1 MILGDFSFLY
11 KFFRKYSFI
20 LALQETAVNVCYVN
34 FKEIQ
39 TIKKLVFQFG
49 KRVFF
54 LAQFCNDFF

>member
-34 FKEIQ
+34 SKEKH
-39 TIKKLVFQFG
+39 TIKKTRFPVW
-49 KRVFF
+49 KTSF
-54 LAQFCNDFF
+54 LFSSILQ